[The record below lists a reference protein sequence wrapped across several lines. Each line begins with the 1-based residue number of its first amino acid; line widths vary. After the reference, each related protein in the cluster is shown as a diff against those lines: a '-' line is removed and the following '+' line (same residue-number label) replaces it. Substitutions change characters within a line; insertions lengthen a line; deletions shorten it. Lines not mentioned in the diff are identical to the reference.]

1 MGLGVGQKVT
11 VAGLTTVVG
20 VAAATGRDDV
30 EQGVAVVSLVLG
42 PVSVDVGEVLSLQD
56 GGMAGVTI
64 RAGESGNFGEDISMV
79 KDPTVRW
86 VTWSAGN
93 LPHWLKR
100 RIGPQ
105 NSHSGC

>member
-1 MGLGVGQKVT
+1 MLP
-11 VAGLTTVVG
+11 
-20 VAAATGRDDV
+20 
-30 EQGVAVVSLVLG
+30 LVLG

-64 RAGESGNFGEDISMV
+64 SAGGSGDFGEDASMV
-79 KDPTVRW
+79 KDPTARW

-93 LPHWLKR
+93 LPHCLKR